1 MATIT
6 LVAGWLRLYEREL
19 AGGGGAAG
27 LMATNWA
34 WSLSYH
40 NVLQRPN
47 NCLAADR
54 REMNRMRIHVH
65 SQIKYRN
72 GPICGLDSG
81 PMVTALLMNTP
92 FN

>member
-1 MATIT
+1 MTYLSGQWITKSWVGPRLFRSNLGLSEGQYLADVTMATIT

-40 NVLQRPN
+40 SVLQRPN
-47 NCLAADR
+47 NCLAAPA
-54 REMNRMRIHVH
+54 ENE
-65 SQIKYRN
+65 
-72 GPICGLDSG
+72 
-81 PMVTALLMNTP
+81 
-92 FN
+92 